1 MWELVWK
8 RGKGCGTV
16 IPSPAH
22 PIQGIKCPSTLD
34 TIHVCHQRLSNV
46 KPRVYLLT
54 PELLEVT
61 SSIRAD
67 DLLLTAGLPTGD
79 LNGETHHGA
88 CCHSA

>member
-34 TIHVCHQRLSNV
+34 TIHVRYQRLSNV

-61 SSIRAD
+61 SSITAD